1 MEISLLLAGKIAA
14 MLIMVLMGYVL
25 TKTGIM
31 NDSSSSL
38 LSLIA
43 LYLVNPC
50 KLITAYIVDYDPSM
64 SFNLVLL
71 FGFAAAVHIL
81 LIALSRPVG
90 KLLGLNPACRGSII
104 YSNCGNLIMP
114 IIGAVLGEDSLFYS
128 SAFYAVQ
135 NIFIWTHLQV
145 LMGNRDGMS
154 LKKVLLN
161 PNVAAIIIGLIIY
174 LTGIH
179 PTGPLYS
186 AIVSVGDMTGPVAML
201 ITGSI
206 IAYSDIR
213 SMICSGKIWMLCAIR
228 LIVYPVV
235 IIFVL
240 KILHIDS
247 FITGFNEL
255 ALVGFLAAAAPTATS
270 VVQLAK
276 LNNGDYE
283 SANAVNIMTV
293 LLCIVT
299 MPLTVYLYQL
309 LLIY

>member
-25 TKTGIM
+25 TKKGIM
-31 NDSSSSL
+31 NDSSSSM
-38 LSLIA
+38 LSLLA

-64 SFNLVLL
+64 AFNLILL
-71 FGFAAAVHIL
+71 FIFAAAVHIL
-81 LIALSRPVG
+81 LILLSNPVG
-90 KLLGLNPACRGSII
+90 RILGLNPACKGSII

-145 LMGNRDGMS
+145 LMGNKDGMS

-161 PNVAAIIIGLIIY
+161 PNVAAIIIGLIIF

-179 PTGPLYS
+179 PTGPLYN

-206 IAYSDIR
+206 IAYSDVR
-213 SMICSGKIWMLCAIR
+213 TMFGSLRIWMLCAVR
-228 LIVYPVV
+228 LVLYPV
-235 IIFVL
+235 IIILVL
-240 KILHIDS
+240 KMLNIDS
-247 FITGFNEL
+247 FITGFNRL

-283 SANAVNIMTV
+283 SANAVNIMTI
-293 LLCIVT
+293 LLCIIT
-299 MPLTVYLYQL
+299 MPLTVYLYQMIL
-309 LLIY
+309 M

>member
-25 TKTGIM
+25 TKKGIM

-64 SFNLVLL
+64 AFNLVLL
-71 FGFAAAVHIL
+71 FVFAAGVHML
-81 LIALSRPVG
+81 LIVLSKPIGRIF
-90 KLLGLNPACRGSII
+90 GLNPACKGSII

-145 LMGNRDGMS
+145 LMGNSDGMS

-161 PNVAAIIIGLIIY
+161 PNVAAIIIGLIIF

-206 IAYSDIR
+206 IAYSDVR
-213 SMICSGKIWMLCAIR
+213 AMFVSLRIWVLCAIR
-228 LIVYPVV
+228 LIFYPV
-235 IIFVL
+235 IIILVL
-240 KILHIDS
+240 KVLNIDS
-247 FITGFNEL
+247 FIGGFNRL

-283 SANAVNIMTV
+283 SANAVNIMTI
-293 LLCIVT
+293 LLCIIT
-299 MPLTVYLYQL
+299 MPLTVYLYQMIL
-309 LLIY
+309 L